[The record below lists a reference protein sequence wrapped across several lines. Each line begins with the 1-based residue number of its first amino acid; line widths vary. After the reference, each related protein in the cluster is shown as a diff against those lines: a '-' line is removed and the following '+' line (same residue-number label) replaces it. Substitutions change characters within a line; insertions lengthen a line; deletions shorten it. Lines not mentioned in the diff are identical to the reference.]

1 MVFDNNT
8 WLLKT
13 RPNFS
18 KLVCLTERRIWIYR
32 DAVKSESCGVVHTV
46 QLNYDLG
53 GKIE

>member
-18 KLVCLTERRIWIYR
+18 KLVCLTERRTWIYR
-32 DAVKSESCGVVHTV
+32 DAVKLFIVVYSIFGV
-46 QLNYDLG
+46 
-53 GKIE
+53 